1 MKVLFPL
8 GLLPL
13 SLPLSS
19 LGQEEL
25 EAKRELS
32 AWAGGLGSEAGCPW
46 NQGCS
51 QSLPA
56 RIRDWVPRPEQL
68 EPGCPLQGMAG
79 DRRSQAGWTE
89 MGEMGSGPVSPAPGA
104 VCSQCSSRPLFMACP
119 VPFSK
124 LKMTAAVLI
133 FLPTQGPVSVSLH
146 LLSPLAKRLLAQ
158 RNCLQGFLG
167 DSSQSDTSNCRE
179 EKLSFYG
186 SGFRGGG
193 PVTLTD
199 KGTDEQEKRFT
210 YRCEYKRHGLI
221 TGDGVV
227 HLTVGGG
234 EGQKEKISLFR
245 GDLQALRDKTA

>member
-25 EAKRELS
+25 EAKQELS
-32 AWAGGLGSEAGCPW
+32 TWVGRLGIEAGCPW
-46 NQGCS
+46 SQGCS

-56 RIRDWVPRPEQL
+56 WIRDLVPRPEQL
-68 EPGCPLQGMAG
+68 EPGYPLQGTAR
-79 DRRSQAGWTE
+79 DRRNQAGWTE

-104 VCSQCSSRPLFMACP
+104 VCSQCSSWPLFMACP

-124 LKMTAAVLI
+124 LNMTAAVLI

-167 DSSQSDTSNCRE
+167 DSDTSNC
-179 EKLSFYG
+179 
-186 SGFRGGG
+186 
-193 PVTLTD
+193 
-199 KGTDEQEKRFT
+199 
-210 YRCEYKRHGLI
+210 
-221 TGDGVV
+221 
-227 HLTVGGG
+227 
-234 EGQKEKISLFR
+234 
-245 GDLQALRDKTA
+245 